1 MVAKAAVRITE
12 RIPHKDVSYA
22 YLELEAASVN
32 EFQSLRDE
40 ALTSPALSHYAFAA
54 KAPAVPTTPAA
65 APAATVP
72 DPVET
77 GAGDADT
84 TDEDAAAGASEA
96 PTASA
101 PQSEMSPAEK
111 AKAAIAAKAAA
122 PVAAADPSTEGLSPR
137 EIAKQR
143 MLAKKEAK

>member
-54 KAPAVPTTPAA
+54 KAPAVPTTGTVVASAA
-65 APAATVP
+65 
-72 DPVET
+72 VET
-77 GAGDADT
+77 VLDEIGVPAADT

-101 PQSEMSPAEK
+101 PPSEMSPAEK
-111 AKAAIAAKAAA
+111 ARAKLAEKAAPPAAA
-122 PVAAADPSTEGLSPR
+122 ASTEGLSPR

-143 MLAKKEAK
+143 MLAKKGA

>member
-54 KAPAVPTTPAA
+54 KAPAVPTTGTVVASAA
-65 APAATVP
+65 
-72 DPVET
+72 VET
-77 GAGDADT
+77 VLDEIGVPAADT

-111 AKAAIAAKAAA
+111 AKAKIMGAATAVVERANA
-122 PVAAADPSTEGLSPR
+122 STEGLSPR

-143 MLAKKEAK
+143 MLAKKGA